1 MSREE
6 PYYIPIPEEYGRRK
20 LNALYRE
27 IPLKDTASRLLR
39 KYLNA
44 AANLYGI
51 IPLSKLYGIITS
63 QNKSLVTKEE
73 FLAFAEIARHEC
85 EDYYILGKSELY
97 YDGPETELMEYEVI
111 DVQLIGEDLEP
122 YHEILRGHQGKPYY
136 VPDKKEFLA
145 YDNPFHWENTPE
157 AEAFRNFL
165 LTKTT
170 VPEDKLEA
178 VFIDIYYGLHCM
190 NAGFEDVMNRLDEIG
205 CEVSPQSGYRRF
217 CRGVYAVS
225 QHVRMQYNRGH
236 TPDELTAMYPP
247 EERIPKS
254 IPLPEHPSGHCGRNH
269 ESRRASARD
278 SGNGDAQRRAADE
291 FPERNRRNSE
301 RNKTEK
307 GWPERSLPLRK
318 REEIQK
324 VLRTVMRMKIKLQ
337 TVIDAIEQ
345 ASDAYTMLYDTK
357 TNETVYLPDVWITGE
372 TDEDLA
378 ELIEKEPERFLRFP
392 TKYEIH
398 EYSIMDSFVD
408 DLPAGRIKS
417 ELAGAIRGKGAFRRF
432 KQTIRFQG
440 VEQLWYD
447 YQANAYREL
456 AERWCNENDIQFE

>member
-111 DVQLIGEDLEP
+111 DVQLIGEDLKP

-157 AEAFRNFL
+157 AEAFR
-165 LTKTT
+165 
-170 VPEDKLEA
+170 KL
-178 VFIDIYYGLHCM
+178 
-190 NAGFEDVMNRLDEIG
+190 
-205 CEVSPQSGYRRF
+205 P
-217 CRGVYAVS
+217 
-225 QHVRMQYNRGH
+225 
-236 TPDELTAMYPP
+236 PD
-247 EERIPKS
+247 
-254 IPLPEHPSGHCGRNH
+254 
-269 ESRRASARD
+269 
-278 SGNGDAQRRAADE
+278 
-291 FPERNRRNSE
+291 
-301 RNKTEK
+301 
-307 GWPERSLPLRK
+307 
-318 REEIQK
+318 
-324 VLRTVMRMKIKLQ
+324 
-337 TVIDAIEQ
+337 
-345 ASDAYTMLYDTK
+345 
-357 TNETVYLPDVWITGE
+357 
-372 TDEDLA
+372 
-378 ELIEKEPERFLRFP
+378 
-392 TKYEIH
+392 
-398 EYSIMDSFVD
+398 
-408 DLPAGRIKS
+408 
-417 ELAGAIRGKGAFRRF
+417 
-432 KQTIRFQG
+432 
-440 VEQLWYD
+440 
-447 YQANAYREL
+447 
-456 AERWCNENDIQFE
+456 